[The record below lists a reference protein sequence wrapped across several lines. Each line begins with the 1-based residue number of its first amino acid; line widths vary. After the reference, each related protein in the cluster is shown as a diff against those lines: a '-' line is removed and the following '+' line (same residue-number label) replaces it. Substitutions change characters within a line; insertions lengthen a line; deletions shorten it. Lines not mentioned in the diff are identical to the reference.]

1 MDETGVQ
8 MEHQPTGVVACKG
21 TRAIPGRV
29 SNSRENIT
37 IVTCVNAAGETIPH
51 MFIAKGKIY
60 KSLLNFKTA
69 DAPPGSL
76 FTYCEQT
83 WINDRLGSEWFV
95 QVFLKHCGKARLIL
109 LILDGHK
116 SHESLDILE
125 TATNDSIHILCLPP
139 HTTHYLQ
146 PLDLTFFGPLTKAYN
161 TVCTE
166 YMAASRQNVVF
177 KASWAGLFRQ
187 AWEQA
192 VTPQNIKSGFRA
204 CGIMPFNPNA
214 IPEKAFK
221 PSTSWHVPLSPPNV
235 ASDEPEL
242 PTEIPSAG
250 TSNDADTRS
259 NEFQTV
265 QPSISK
271 HSDCSVEVE
280 SVFDIEPV
288 TIDLIP
294 YSYHP

>member
-1 MDETGVQ
+1 
-8 MEHQPTGVVACKG
+8 
-21 TRAIPGRV
+21 
-29 SNSRENIT
+29 
-37 IVTCVNAAGETIPH
+37 
-51 MFIAKGKIY
+51 
-60 KSLLNFKTA
+60 
-69 DAPPGSL
+69 
-76 FTYCEQT
+76 
-83 WINDRLGSEWFV
+83 
-95 QVFLKHCGKARLIL
+95 
-109 LILDGHK
+109 
-116 SHESLDILE
+116 
-125 TATNDSIHILCLPP
+125 
-139 HTTHYLQ
+139 
-146 PLDLTFFGPLTKAYN
+146 
-161 TVCTE
+161 
-166 YMAASRQNVVF
+166 MAASGQNVVS

-214 IPEKAFK
+214 IPEKAFQ

-242 PTEIPSAG
+242 PTEILSAG

-271 HSDCSVEVE
+271 HSDWSVEVE

-288 TIDLIP
+288 TIDLIL